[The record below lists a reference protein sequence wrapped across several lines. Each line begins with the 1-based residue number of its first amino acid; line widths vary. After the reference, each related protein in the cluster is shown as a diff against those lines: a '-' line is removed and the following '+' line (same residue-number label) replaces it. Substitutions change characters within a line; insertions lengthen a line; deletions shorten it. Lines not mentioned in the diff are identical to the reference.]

1 MRKTDDVCGTGGCG
15 LATPA
20 RRRLVQAGFHRCF
33 GPSFNVL
40 KASLTVGELGR
51 ARSHHIVNRDPRRP
65 LVLSDAAI
73 AEVFARGANLLHD
86 EAMRQAGDIDT
97 VMINLALTDA
107 TLASIDCMRESGYG
121 YDQRIE
127 VLGEMGGMGAEN
139 VVEVSPTRPG

>member
-1 MRKTDDVCGTGGCG
+1 M
-15 LATPA
+15 
-20 RRRLVQAGFHRCF
+20 
-33 GPSFNVL
+33 
-40 KASLTVGELGR
+40 
-51 ARSHHIVNRDPRRP
+51 
-65 LVLSDAAI
+65 AI

-127 VLGEMGGMGAEN
+127 VLGELGAEN

>member
-1 MRKTDDVCGTGGCG
+1 M
-15 LATPA
+15 
-20 RRRLVQAGFHRCF
+20 
-33 GPSFNVL
+33 
-40 KASLTVGELGR
+40 
-51 ARSHHIVNRDPRRP
+51 
-65 LVLSDAAI
+65 SDAAI

-107 TLASIDCMRESGYG
+107 TLANIDCMRESGYG

-127 VLGEMGGMGAEN
+127 VLGEIGGLRAEN